1 MSDAPGRP
9 LERPPEP
16 PRVAVGA
23 VVIERRPDAPRVLL
37 IRRARPPLEGSW
49 SLPGG
54 RVEPGERLADAVTR
68 EIREETG
75 LEIRVG
81 PLVEVVEIVAIPYH
95 YVILDYLC
103 EPVGGALSPGDD
115 ASEAALVPVPELPA
129 YGLTDAA
136 VRVIDRALTMAAA
149 G

>member
-1 MSDAPGRP
+1 MSDAPSRP
-9 LERPPEP
+9 LEP

-23 VVIERRPDAPRVLL
+23 VVIERGPDAAGAPRVLL
-37 IRRARPPLEGSW
+37 VRRARPPLAGTW

-54 RVEPGERLADAVTR
+54 RVEPGERLADAVAR

-75 LEIRVG
+75 LDVRVG
-81 PLVEVVEIVAIPYH
+81 PLVEVVEIVASPYH

-103 EPVGGALSPGDD
+103 ESTGGALAAGDD
-115 ASEAALVPVPELPA
+115 AAEVALVPVPELPA
-129 YGLTDAA
+129 YGLTDA
-136 VRVIDRALTMAAA
+136 VLRVIHRALAMADA

>member
-1 MSDAPGRP
+1 MSDAPACA
-9 LERPPEP
+9 LSP

-23 VVIERRPDAPRVLL
+23 VVIDRRLDAPDAPRVLVVK
-37 IRRARPPLEGSW
+37 RARPPLAGSW

-54 RVEPGERLADAVTR
+54 RVEPGERLADAVAR

-75 LEIRVG
+75 LDVRVG
-81 PLVEVVEIVAIPYH
+81 PLVEVVEIVATPYH

-103 EPVGGALSPGDD
+103 EPIGGALSPGDD
-115 ASEAALVPVPELPA
+115 ASEVALVPVPELPA
-129 YGLTDAA
+129 YGLTDVAL
-136 VRVIDRALTMAAA
+136 RVIHKALAMAAA

>member
-1 MSDAPGRP
+1 MSDAPP
-9 LERPPEP
+9 SLDP

-23 VVIERRPDAPRVLL
+23 VVIDRRPSAAGSPRVLL

-54 RVEPGERLADAVTR
+54 RVEPGERLTDAVAR

-75 LEIRVG
+75 LDIRVG
-81 PLVEVVEIVAIPYH
+81 PLVEVVEIVSPPHH

-103 EPVGGALSPGDD
+103 EPIGGALSPGDD
-115 ASEAALVPVPELPA
+115 ASEVALVPVDDLPA
-129 YGLTDAA
+129 YGLTES
-136 VRVIDRALTMAAA
+136 VRRVIDRALSMTAET
-149 G
+149 

>member
-1 MSDAPGRP
+1 MSDASSRS
-9 LERPPEP
+9 PEP

-23 VVIERRPDAPRVLL
+23 VVLERRAGASGAPRVVL

-54 RVEPGERLADAVTR
+54 RVEPGERLADAVAR

-81 PLVEVVEIVAIPYH
+81 PLVEVVEIVATPYH

-103 EPVGGALSPGDD
+103 ESTGGVLSPGDD
-115 ASEAALVPVPELPA
+115 ASEVALVSVAELPA
-129 YGLTDAA
+129 YALTDVAL
-136 VRVIDRALTMAAA
+136 RVIHRALAMAAA

>member
-1 MSDAPGRP
+1 MSDAPS
-9 LERPPEP
+9 RPPEP

-23 VVIERRPDAPRVLL
+23 VVIDRGPDASAAPRVLL
-37 IRRARPPLEGSW
+37 IRRARPPLAGSW

-54 RVEPGERLADAVTR
+54 RVEPGERLADAVAR

-81 PLVEVVEIVAIPYH
+81 PLVEVVEIVASPYH

-103 EPVGGALSPGDD
+103 ESTGGALSPGDD
-115 ASEAALVPVPELPA
+115 ASEVALVPVPELPD
-129 YGLTDAA
+129 YGLTDVAL
-136 VRVIDRALTMAAA
+136 RVIHRALAMAGAR
-149 G
+149 

>member
-1 MSDAPGRP
+1 MSDAPACAFS
-9 LERPPEP
+9 P

-23 VVIERRPDAPRVLL
+23 VVIDRRLDAPDAPRVLVVK
-37 IRRARPPLEGSW
+37 RARPPLAGSW

-54 RVEPGERLADAVTR
+54 RVEPGERLADAVAR

-75 LEIRVG
+75 LDVRVG
-81 PLVEVVEIVAIPYH
+81 PLVEVVEIVATPYH

-103 EPVGGALSPGDD
+103 EPIGGALSPGDD
-115 ASEAALVPVPELPA
+115 ASEVALVPVPELPA
-129 YGLTDAA
+129 YGLTDVAL
-136 VRVIDRALTMAAA
+136 RVIHKALAMAAA

>member
-1 MSDAPGRP
+1 MRDAP
-9 LERPPEP
+9 ERAPEP

-23 VVIERRPDAPRVLL
+23 VVIERRPDASDAPRVLL
-37 IRRARPPLEGSW
+37 VRRARPPLEGSW

-54 RVEPGERLADAVTR
+54 RVEPGERLADALTR

-103 EPVGGALSPGDD
+103 ESTGGVLAPGDD
-115 ASEAALVPVPELPA
+115 ASEVALVPVPELPA
-129 YGLTDAA
+129 YGLTDVAL
-136 VRVIDRALTMAAA
+136 RVIQRALAMATA

>member
-1 MSDAPGRP
+1 MSDAPS
-9 LERPPEP
+9 RPPEP

-23 VVIERRPDAPRVLL
+23 VVIERRADASGAPRVVL

-54 RVEPGERLADAVTR
+54 RVEPGERLADAVAR

-81 PLVEVVEIVAIPYH
+81 PLVDVVEIVATPYH

-103 EPVGGALSPGDD
+103 ESTGGVLSPGDD
-115 ASEAALVPVPELPA
+115 ASEVALVPPAELPA
-129 YGLTDAA
+129 YGLTDVAL
-136 VRVIDRALTMAAA
+136 RVIHRALAMAAA